1 MPGEGCGVILFGSFS
16 CVIRGVGKVPYVV
29 KLPVY
34 EGPFELLYDLVR
46 KQEIDIWSVSVTDIT
61 AQYLDYLRLMEEF
74 NLEIAGEFLVMAATL
89 LRLKS
94 RMLLPA
100 GSEVAVEEETGEGL
114 FSIHS
119 SEELIRRIMEYRAFK
134 LAANFLQKREA
145 EQQKIFFRST
155 GEPKIMHVTR
165 QETFF
170 FREGMLEK
178 LVSAMKRIMQSKSTR
193 EKEPHIEP
201 VEEYNVH
208 ERKNLII
215 RWLSQRQKAVYLD
228 SMLETR
234 SPAEIISTFIAVLDL
249 TLQKKVIIWQQYN
262 LGPILLEI
270 TSSAFEGWQKESG
283 AEKEERETYE

>member
-1 MPGEGCGVILFGSFS
+1 MS
-16 CVIRGVGKVPYVV
+16 YVV

-46 KQEIDIWSVSVTDIT
+46 KQEIDIWSVSVTEIT

-100 GSEVAVEEETGEGL
+100 NSEAAVVEETGEGL

-119 SEELIRRIMEYRAFK
+119 SEELIRRIIEYRAFK
-134 LAANFLQKREA
+134 LAANYFQKREE

-155 GEPKIMHVTR
+155 GDPKIMYVTR

-178 LVSAMKRIMQSKSTR
+178 LVSAMKGIMQRKLTR

-201 VEEYNVH
+201 MEEYNLL

-215 RWLSQRQKAVYLD
+215 RRLSQRQKAVYLD

-234 SPAEIISTFIAVLDL
+234 SPAEIVTTFIAVLDL
-249 TLQKKVIIWQQYN
+249 TLQKKVRVWQQYN
-262 LGPILLEI
+262 LGPILIEI
-270 TSSAFEGWQKESG
+270 IPSAFKVGKKEEGNAGNK
-283 AEKEERETYE
+283 ERETHE

>member
-1 MPGEGCGVILFGSFS
+1 
-16 CVIRGVGKVPYVV
+16 
-29 KLPVY
+29 
-34 EGPFELLYDLVR
+34 
-46 KQEIDIWSVSVTDIT
+46 
-61 AQYLDYLRLMEEF
+61 
-74 NLEIAGEFLVMAATL
+74 
-89 LRLKS
+89 
-94 RMLLPA
+94 
-100 GSEVAVEEETGEGL
+100 
-114 FSIHS
+114 
-119 SEELIRRIMEYRAFK
+119 
-134 LAANFLQKREA
+134 
-145 EQQKIFFRST
+145 
-155 GEPKIMHVTR
+155 
-165 QETFF
+165 
-170 FREGMLEK
+170 MLEK